1 MTLKNT
7 NLTQLSE
14 LGVGALRNHLSTGK
28 GNTHQI
34 IWSHKAMSWNL
45 KLSVPPIS
53 FFRQII

>member
-1 MTLKNT
+1 MTLKNI

-14 LGVGALRNHLSTGK
+14 LGVGALGNNLGTGK

-34 IWSHKAMSWNL
+34 IWSHKAMSWNI

-53 FFRQII
+53 FIRQTI